1 LFAAAVACH
10 ERGEPGSAQRLLR
23 QIIDAAALRFPQ
35 ARVLAVDL
43 SLASLAY
50 ARRKTHEANVSNIE
64 YAQAD
69 ILKLG
74 SLHHLGNPEA
84 GWRTLLSFR
93 PGGLLLVG
101 LYSALARRS
110 ITTARAR
117 IADWGYR
124 SSPAHIR
131 ECRQELIKRR
141 LQAASPDFFTASG
154 FRDLYLRVAE
164 RQFTVA
170 DIASWVQVAGV
181 KFRGFEIDDSL
192 REQFDERHHG
202 ANSQDLSAWDVFEQ
216 GCPHAFVNMYQF
228 LVQKRGPEKLSR
240 DKALLRYPQANSSP
254 RHSITYS
261 RRPHHMDAK
270 FPPETRAAIGI

>member
-1 LFAAAVACH
+1 
-10 ERGEPGSAQRLLR
+10 LL
-23 QIIDAAALRFPQ
+23 
-35 ARVLAVDL
+35 
-43 SLASLAY
+43 
-50 ARRKTHEANVSNIE
+50 
-64 YAQAD
+64 
-69 ILKLG
+69 
-74 SLHHLGNPEA
+74 
-84 GWRTLLSFR
+84 R
-93 PGGLLLVG
+93 PGGRLLVG

-216 GCPHAFVNMYQF
+216 GLSARLRQHVPVFGSEAWARKIEQG
-228 LVQKRGPEKLSR
+228 QGP
-240 DKALLRYPQANSSP
+240 AHISS
-254 RHSITYS
+254 
-261 RRPHHMDAK
+261 
-270 FPPETRAAIGI
+270 G